1 MRLFIAS
8 ATLATLLTSMATAQT
23 AEPACQAITKAMLIM
38 NDQPGVRQVSAI
50 KGNGGEDQVEAI
62 LLPDAMYIR
71 DDKQWR
77 RMPMDATRRKSMA
90 EAALLKMP
98 LSDCTGPQSETLNGT
113 AMNVYEYKQP
123 NPMKPGTKTSA
134 KLWIGAKDGL
144 MHRMEAA
151 TVTQTIEYGAFK
163 PPI

>member
-8 ATLATLLTSMATAQT
+8 ATLATLLTSVATAQT

-62 LLPDAMYIR
+62 LLPAAMYIR

-77 RMPMDATRRKSMA
+77 RMP
-90 EAALLKMP
+90 ALLQMP